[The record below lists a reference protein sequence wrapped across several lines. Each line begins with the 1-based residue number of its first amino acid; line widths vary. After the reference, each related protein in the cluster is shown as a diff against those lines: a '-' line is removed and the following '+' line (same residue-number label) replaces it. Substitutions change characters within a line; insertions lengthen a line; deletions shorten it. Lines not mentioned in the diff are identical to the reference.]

1 MPVNN
6 NNFEIQDVELSD
18 TFEFWRTKT
27 NDDIIQKLNY
37 LKLYDL
43 GISSATGGG
52 ITANVAT
59 SLGKLNIALNDIIQ
73 KGVTFTEDVG
83 FCGGVLISSDILNL
97 NRDDEG
103 SILIG
108 STSGIVLGPST
119 GGYTADGGWL
129 EAGNSFS
136 INGFTGPYLLNY
148 DGYWFTEQDL
158 RFDRMEGTR
167 IQFGSNDHHSHGL
180 NGNNHLVFC
189 GPGQGY
195 TTDPGMT
202 ALGEGGAT
210 GGINANTIRIYNMA
224 ERYDNIL
231 GTAGV
236 GGAAGSMYKGTN
248 RNQVAEILDDGTV
261 HFTSGV
267 NKKRIEQ
274 ANHGFT
280 FGNII
285 RLDGTNYVKAVAG
298 ATNGDGTTYD
308 AKFSETVGM
317 VSNILGAYHGGG
329 ASGNT
334 FDVTFSGEVRGDF
347 SSVAGGALDP
357 GCIYYMSVSE
367 EGAITKT
374 QPTGTGLTYDM
385 VVSKPVLYALGA
397 SAGLLLPYRGQKIV
411 PDSATIAQYG
421 AVGGALGTADIYHTA
436 RISITN
442 THGFT
447 SGDVV
452 AYYTDSNGSG
462 YTYANRLNNADDTTK
477 AADTAKTVVGI
488 VGIENTAANTCTVI
502 SSGLITNNDN
512 ISFAGMDTGHHI
524 LGTTYGG
531 LSADNDD
538 FDLAGGWYK
547 PICTILDANNAVV
560 HIGGVQ
566 PTRASEYAQGA
577 AAGQSRNYGGGGGDL
592 HASLINGSFYY
603 WRRGIGIDTAYTGTA
618 DTYFADRW
626 RRTSGASATAVGAT
640 HDFSIQRQTFNDVQD
655 DVPGSPK
662 YYAEIKGT
670 YATGGVGSTLGYFHR
685 VEQRLEDSNSLSN
698 RLMTVSLYH
707 KSDQSYGAGATVGVS
722 FLKSVDGSLETKKD
736 IGEFLPTTSW
746 QRYSTTFVTPVG
758 RTASNDNS
766 YNAIAFYTTDMSRY
780 GAGHTGHPGKLSI
793 AQVKL
798 EEGNGTRNYSEI
810 DKQEELRRCQR
821 YYHNSYP
828 NSKYPGNSTMISTRA
843 ADTNSIQF
851 MAPQNGRYVH
861 RFPEEM
867 RAIPTSLAVWSP
879 TGRTADAFNV
889 TAQKDLTRTS
899 GTQGLL
905 GNRRSSVKDN
915 AARIS
920 SDSIMG
926 AEIHIVG
933 GFAPLDIIAF
943 HYEADSEL

>member
-37 LKLYDL
+37 LRIYDL

-83 FCGGVLISSDILNL
+83 FCGGVFISSDILNL

-103 SILIG
+103 SFLVG
-108 STSGIVLGPST
+108 STSGIVIGNST
-119 GGYTADGGWL
+119 GGYTGDGGWA
-129 EAGNSFS
+129 EAGQTFS
-136 INGFTGPYLLNY
+136 LNGFTGPYWLNSN
-148 DGYWFTEQDL
+148 GYWFTEQDL
-158 RFDRMEGTR
+158 RFDRWEGTR
-167 IQFGSNDHHSHGL
+167 FQFGSSGS
-180 NGNNHLVFC
+180 NNHLVFC
-189 GPGQGY
+189 GPGQGF

-202 ALGEGGAT
+202 ATYPYGLNT
-210 GGINANTIRIYNMA
+210 NTIRIYNMA
-224 ERYDNIL
+224 ERDSSDIHK
-231 GTAGV
+231 
-236 GGAAGSMYKGTN
+236 GANK
-248 RNQVAEILDDGTV
+248 NQVAEILDDGTV

-280 FGNII
+280 FGNVV
-285 RLDGTNYVKAVAG
+285 RFDGTNYLKAHAG
-298 ATNGDGTTYD
+298 ATGGDGTTFESYL
-308 AKFSETVGM
+308 SEVVGI
-317 VSNILGAYHGGG
+317 VSNVMGVTNGGG
-329 ASGNT
+329 AHGNT
-334 FDVTFSGEVRGDF
+334 FDITFSGEVRGDF
-347 SSVAGGALDP
+347 SSVIGSGQQLSP
-357 GCIYYMSVSE
+357 GCIYYLSTTG
-367 EGAITKT
+367 EGMITNA
-374 QPTGTGLTYDM
+374 QPSGTGLTYDK
-385 VVSKPVLYALGA
+385 VVSKPVLYALGET
-397 SAGLLLPYRGQKIV
+397 AGLILSYRGQQIT
-411 PDSATIAQYG
+411 PDSATIAYYG
-421 AVGGALGTADIYHTA
+421 ATGGALGTADIYHTS

-447 SGDVV
+447 SGNVV
-452 AYYTDSNGSG
+452 AYSSIDSTG
-462 YTYANRLNNADDTTK
+462 YTLANRLNVTDSNKQD
-477 AADTAKTVVGI
+477 DTAKTVVGI
-488 VGIENTAANTCTVI
+488 VGIENTSANTVTVI
-502 SSGLITNNDN
+502 SSGLITGNDN
-512 ISFAGMDTGHHI
+512 ISFAGHNTGHHI
-524 LGTTYGG
+524 LGSTYGG
-531 LSADNDD
+531 LSADNDL
-538 FDLAGGWYK
+538 FDGGWYK

-566 PTRASEYAQGA
+566 STRPNEYVEGA
-577 AAGQSRNYGGGGGDL
+577 VAGQNRNYAGGGGDI

-670 YATGGVGSTLGYFHR
+670 YATGDVGSTLGYFHR

-722 FLKSVDGSLETKKD
+722 FLKSVDGSSETKKD

-798 EEGNGTRNYSEI
+798 EEGNGTRNYPEI
-810 DKQEELRRCQR
+810 DKQEELRRCER

-828 NSKYPGNSTMISTRA
+828 NNKYPSNSTMITTRA

-851 MAPQNGRYVH
+851 MAPQNGKYVH
-861 RFPEEM
+861 RFPIPM
-867 RAIPTSLAVWSP
+867 RITPTSLVIWSP

-905 GNRRSSVKDN
+905 GGKRSSVKDN
-915 AARIS
+915 AARIR
-920 SDSIMG
+920 SDSVMG